1 MFRKPLFWIAFAA
14 LSAGSIYF
22 AVRFFSRAFP
32 IVALDLQMDRETALG
47 KAKQLEARFHF
58 GPDGFDQA
66 ASFAGDQSVQNFVE
80 LEAGGTEAFKKMT
93 DEGLYHAYKWTVRH
107 FKPGETR
114 ETRIRFTPRGDPYG
128 FVVKLPEN
136 EPGATLESDSAR
148 TIADTAAANE
158 WGIDLGKYQLEEKS
172 QEVRP
177 GGRVDHTFVY
187 ERSDARIGEGRYRLR
202 LVVGGDKLTELTHLV
217 KVPEAFSRRYEE
229 MRSANNLISVA
240 GTIPLVIL
248 YLIGGCG
255 FGLFFLLRHRW
266 INWRMPLFWGLL
278 IALLQLLVGFNEWPL
293 VWMNYD
299 TAISARGF
307 VVQQVMF
314 ILLNF
319 LFMGFVLVLSFMAA
333 EGLSRRAFP
342 DHIQLWRLWSNGPAS
357 SRAVLGRTAAGYLL
371 VGVFFAYDVLLY
383 FVTSRTLGWWTP
395 SDVLVQPDV
404 LATYF
409 PWLSSIAISAQAGF
423 WEETL
428 FRAVPIAGAALLGS
442 RFGGRRWW
450 IAGAMI
456 VQALIFGA
464 GHAGYANQ
472 PAYARVVELI
482 IPSLM
487 FGGLYLFF
495 GLLPAVVLHFTFDV
509 VWFALPLFVSTA
521 RGIWVDRVLVVA
533 LVLIPL
539 WVVILARLRAK
550 RWSELSEA
558 DLNLAWQPS
567 QAVEAAEEERAEAK
581 PVNQAL
587 LRYLP
592 LAGLVGLG
600 LWIIFADFKPVS
612 PPVRTTRSEARV
624 RAEEALKGRRI
635 ELTKAWEILT
645 QIKSQP
651 DQQDRFVWQTAGKE
665 KYQGLMAGYL
675 EEPHWTVRF
684 VRFEGDVAERAEEY
698 QVFMSDQRGV
708 FRFNHKLPE
717 ARPGKTIS
725 ESDARLLAQSAL
737 KDLFRLE
744 ASALKEVSAVPS
756 KLKAR
761 TDWLFTFSDNVGDKL
776 PQGEKRLAIQIAGD
790 EVVDAYRFV
799 HVPEEWARKER
810 DRRAIPQVID
820 IACTVLIAVII
831 IGGVAAA
838 ILNWSRR
845 KFAPA
850 TFLLLF
856 AVLFVVNV
864 ASLLNRLPMVTAQFS
879 TAQPYKTQMLLLV
892 GMGIVGLLL
901 LSASIGLIAGLLHK
915 WTADAGRLPPLASWA
930 VGVSLGSLTAGL
942 SAIGSRLE
950 PSLSPKWADYT
961 PLGTYIPLLV
971 RILDP
976 VAGYLT
982 QATVALFVIAL
993 VHRFTR
999 GWMKRKPLSFLLMVL
1014 FGLVVTGM
1022 QGVDAIPAWL
1032 GSGLILGLLLSMA
1045 YLVALRF
1052 SISSTLIAVG
1062 VLQLLNIARQGA
1074 YAAFPGAVLGAAVAF
1089 IVTAAAIWFW
1099 YEKMAGAAPNWSP
1112 TGTSSD

>member
-14 LSAGSIYF
+14 LSVGSIYF

-32 IVALDLQMDRETALG
+32 IVALDLQIDRETALA
-47 KAKQLEARFHF
+47 KAKQLEAGFHF

-93 DEGLYHAYKWTVRH
+93 ADGLYHAYKWTVRH

-136 EPGATLESDSAR
+136 EPGAKLEADSAR
-148 TIADTAAANE
+148 AIADKSAANE

-187 ERSDARIGEGRYRLR
+187 ERSDAGIGDGRYRLR
-202 LVVGGDKLTELTHLV
+202 LVVGGDKLTELTHFV

-299 TAISARGF
+299 TAISPQGF
-307 VVQQVMF
+307 VTQQVMF

-319 LFMGFVLVLSFMAA
+319 LFMGLVLVLSFMAA

-342 DHIQLWRLWSNGPAS
+342 NHIQLWRLWSNGPAS
-357 SRAVLGRTAAGYLL
+357 SKAVLGRTAAGYLL

-383 FVTSRTLGWWTP
+383 FLTSRTLGWWTP

-423 WEETL
+423 WEESL

-521 RGIWVDRVLVVA
+521 RGIWIDRILVIA
-533 LVLIPL
+533 LALIPL
-539 WVVILARLRAK
+539 WMVIRARLRAN
-550 RWSELSEA
+550 RWNELSEA
-558 DLNLAWQPS
+558 DLNRAWEPP
-567 QAVEAAEEERAEAK
+567 QAVEPAYEERPEAR

-600 LWIIFADFKPVS
+600 LWIIFTDFKPVS
-612 PPVRTTRSEARV
+612 PPVRTSRSEAR
-624 RAEEALKGRRI
+624 ALAAEALKGRRI
-635 ELTKAWEILT
+635 ELTNAWEILT
-645 QIKSQP
+645 DLKSQP

-698 QVFMSDQRGV
+698 QVFISDQRGV
-708 FRFNHKLPE
+708 FRFTHKLPE
-717 ARPGKTIS
+717 ARPGKTMS
-725 ESDARLLAQSAL
+725 EGDARVLAHSAL

-744 ASALKEVSAVPS
+744 ASAVKEVSAVPS

-761 TDWLFTFSDNVGDKL
+761 TDWLFTFSDNVTDKL
-776 PQGEKRLAIQIAGD
+776 AQGEKRLAIHIAGD

-799 HVPEEWARKER
+799 HIPEEWARRER
-810 DRRAIPQVID
+810 DRHAIPRVIG
-820 IACTVLIAVII
+820 IACTVLIAAVV

-845 KFAPA
+845 KFSPA
-850 TFLLLF
+850 IFLLLL
-856 AVLFVVNV
+856 VLLFVVNT

-879 TAQPYKTQMLLLV
+879 TAQPYKTQLIMLV

-901 LSASIGLIAGLLHK
+901 LSVGIGLIAGLLHR
-915 WTADAGRLPPLASWA
+915 WTAEAGRLPPLSSWA
-930 VGVSLGSLTAGL
+930 VGFSVGSLTAGL
-942 SAIGSRLE
+942 SAIASRLE

-961 PLGTYIPLLV
+961 PLEAYVPLLV

-976 VAGYLT
+976 VADYLT
-982 QATVALFVIAL
+982 QATIALFVVAL

-999 GWMKRKPLSFLLMVL
+999 GWMKRKPIAVLLMVL
-1014 FGLVVTGM
+1014 FGFVVTGM
-1022 QGVDAIPAWL
+1022 QGIEAIPAWL

-1074 YAAFPGAVLGAAVAF
+1074 YAAYPDAVLGAAVAF
-1089 IVTAAAIWFW
+1089 ILTAAAIWFW
-1099 YEKMAGAAPNWSP
+1099 YGRMAGRRAGAVPVSSP
-1112 TGTSSD
+1112 